1 MITAVSGPTRQLPWT
16 ACSPARAAASAAASG
31 RAGEGQGTEGCADSG
46 FASDHPGFLHRDT
59 SLLLDSFPTP
69 PATAALQA
77 APISF
82 EPSVALSNHFFCVCV
97 SFSLCLSLSFST
109 RTWQIVELYMLRPK
123 RKKHLPS
130 NPLKDQDVK
139 RISLPPHPLS
149 HHLYGLWTAWTS
161 SASPPS
167 LDPLWTGQSK
177 SE

>member
-46 FASDHPGFLHRDT
+46 FASDHPGFLHRDI